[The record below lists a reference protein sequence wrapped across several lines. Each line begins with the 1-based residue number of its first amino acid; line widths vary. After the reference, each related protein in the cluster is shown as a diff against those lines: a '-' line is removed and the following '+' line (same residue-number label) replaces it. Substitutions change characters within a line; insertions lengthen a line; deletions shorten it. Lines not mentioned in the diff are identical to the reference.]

1 MKEIVVSSRVR
12 LARNLEDLPFGSRI
26 TPEQSEQCVQRT
38 LEALRDLNEIY
49 TFYPLRGMEEN
60 DHRALVERHLISPD
74 LLKNEEN
81 AAVLIRQDEAVSV
94 MMNEEDHLR
103 IQGFAPGTDLNAA
116 AQNVFAIE
124 DALQRRLSFA
134 FDPQLGYL
142 TACPTNIGTG
152 MRASMMLHLPMLTIL
167 KQMGKVSQLA
177 AKIGLTIRGIYGE
190 GSEAQGHLYQLSNQV
205 TLGRT
210 EKEIAD
216 MVGAL
221 AGQIADMEQ
230 ALREKTQQ
238 RDPVAFEDQ
247 LWRAWGLCLNARKM
261 GLKEFM
267 VHWSNLRLGADMG
280 LLPLSVAACDRLL
293 TLAQPAH
300 VRKAA
305 GGEMEQNDIDAY
317 RTEIIRRAINGGE
330 A

>member
-12 LARNLEDLPFGSRI
+12 LARNYEDLPFAGRI

-38 LEALRDLNEIY
+38 LEALRDLKENY
-49 TFYPLRGMEEN
+49 TFYPLRGMEE
-60 DHRALVERHLISPD
+60 DERRALMEKHLISPD

-81 AAVLIRQDEAVSV
+81 AAVLIREDEAVSV

-103 IQGFAPGTDLNAA
+103 IQGFAPGADLLSAA
-116 AQNVFAIE
+116 ENVFSIE
-124 DALQRRLSFA
+124 DTLQRSLSFA

-142 TACPTNIGTG
+142 TACPTNTGTG

-167 KQMGKVSQLA
+167 KQMGKVNQLA

-190 GSEAQGHLYQLSNQV
+190 GSEALGNLYQLSNQV

-216 MVGAL
+216 MVSAL

-230 ALREKTQQ
+230 TLREKTSQ
-238 RDPVAFEDQ
+238 RDPLSFEDQ
-247 LWRAWGLCLNARKM
+247 LGRSFGLCLHARKM
-261 GLKEFM
+261 SLKEFM

-280 LLPLSVAACDRLL
+280 LLPISVSACDRLL

-300 VRKAA
+300 VQKAA
-305 GGEMEQNDIDAY
+305 GEALLQKDADAY

-330 A
+330 

>member
-12 LARNLEDLPFGSRI
+12 LARNYEDLPFAGRI

-38 LEALRDLNEIY
+38 LEALRDLKENY
-49 TFYPLRGMEEN
+49 TFYPLRGMEE
-60 DHRALVERHLISPD
+60 DDRRALVEKHLISPD

-81 AAVLIRQDEAVSV
+81 AAVLIREDEAVSV

-103 IQGFAPGTDLNAA
+103 IQGFAHGADLATAA
-116 AQNVFAIE
+116 ENVFSIE
-124 DALQRRLSFA
+124 DTLQRSLSFA

-142 TACPTNIGTG
+142 TACPTNTGTG

-167 KQMGKVSQLA
+167 KQMGKVNQLA

-190 GSEAQGHLYQLSNQV
+190 GSEALGNLYQLSNQV

-230 ALREKTQQ
+230 ALREKTEQ
-238 RDPVAFEDQ
+238 RDPISFEDQ
-247 LWRAWGLCLNARKM
+247 LWRSFGLCQHARKM

-267 VHWSNLRLGADMG
+267 VHWSNLRLGADMA
-280 LLPLSVAACDRLL
+280 LLPISVSACDKLL
-293 TLAQPAH
+293 TLAQPSH
-300 VRKAA
+300 VQKAA
-305 GGEMEQNDIDAY
+305 GEALSPKDIDAY
-317 RTEIIRRAINGGE
+317 RTEIIRRAINGGT
-330 A
+330 